1 MSECILDICKARNIS
16 FINYGNTIRND
27 MYREGLHLLRSGKFL
42 LSNNVIENI
51 SFFLRNAHT
60 PSACPHTNT
69 TCLDYSYFSDLKAFR
84 KYKLQYPK
92 NSVVGYLNI
101 NSLRNKIFGL

>member
-51 SFFLRNAHT
+51 NFFLEMHT
-60 PSACPHTNT
+60 HHPHVPIQIP
-69 TCLDYSYFSDLKAFR
+69 L
-84 KYKLQYPK
+84 
-92 NSVVGYLNI
+92 V
-101 NSLRNKIFGL
+101 